1 MHIAYIRQEP
11 GKKPKKLTYKEEV
24 KQLADRLLFKWKAR
38 DRANAE
44 SDLAKIEQA
53 L

>member
-1 MHIAYIRQEP
+1 MHIAYIRQQP
-11 GKKPKKLTYKEEV
+11 GIKPKKLTYKQEIAAM
-24 KQLADRLLFKWKAR
+24 ADRLMEKWKAR

-44 SDLAKIEQA
+44 KELKRRTG